1 MATLVF
7 GDIMIIIGFTIDGDF
22 AAEGAGVI
30 IGLAPYLEAAVNR
43 VELANLPFSD
53 TALIIAALFQ
63 QNPNW
68 TSSFAASQSIST
80 HSEIIVVAV
89 TMQWWSKDNLDNR
102 FPNCGTW
109 VVVFIEDNNTGLWP
123 ETDG

>member
-68 TSSFAASQSIST
+68 TSSFCCLPINLNSLWDYSCSCDN
-80 HSEIIVVAV
+80 AV
-89 TMQWWSKDNLDNR
+89 MIKR
-102 FPNCGTW
+102 
-109 VVVFIEDNNTGLWP
+109 
-123 ETDG
+123 